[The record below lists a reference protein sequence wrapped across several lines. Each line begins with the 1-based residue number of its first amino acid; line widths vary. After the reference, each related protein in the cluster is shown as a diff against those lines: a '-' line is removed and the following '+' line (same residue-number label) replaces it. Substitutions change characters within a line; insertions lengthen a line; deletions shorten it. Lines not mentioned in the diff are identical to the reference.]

1 MVQRRSRTPD
11 GQTGLNLIICFT
23 SILSEEGRAPVKL
36 WFLIKTLKYRSWFWI
51 WYSFKIFFLSSVV
64 SSIINA
70 SNIVL
75 RMNSNETK
83 PRTEMIFTSYIEH
96 FFLVIKLRKAL
107 HQSVIL
113 ELYEVKVVALWPI
126 SVLILTFV

>member
-1 MVQRRSRTPD
+1 MQRRSRTPD
-11 GQTGLNLIICFT
+11 GQTGLNLITCFT

-36 WFLIKTLKYRSWFWI
+36 WFLIKTLKYRSWI
-51 WYSFKIFFLSSVV
+51 WYSFKISFLSCVV

-75 RMNSNETK
+75 RMNSNESK

-113 ELYEVKVVALWPI
+113 EMYEVKVVALWLI
-126 SVLILTFV
+126 SVSILTFV

>member
-1 MVQRRSRTPD
+1 MQRRSRTPD

-36 WFLIKTLKYRSWFWI
+36 WFLIKTLKYRSWI
-51 WYSFKIFFLSSVV
+51 WYSFKISFLSCVV

-75 RMNSNETK
+75 RMNSNESK

-113 ELYEVKVVALWPI
+113 EMYEVKVVALWLI
-126 SVLILTFV
+126 SVSILTFV